1 MAELFLR
8 HAGEAGITHASVG
21 RWRRGESEPT
31 PDNIE
36 ELCRI
41 LNVNAREVY
50 ALLGRIEPYDQ
61 AALSPQQ
68 IAVIEG
74 VLSGLT
80 ADEVAVL
87 AANVEH
93 FMRNR
98 KSPRQAEGSF
108 QVAAG

>member
-1 MAELFLR
+1 
-8 HAGEAGITHASVG
+8 
-21 RWRRGESEPT
+21 
-31 PDNIE
+31 
-36 ELCRI
+36 
-41 LNVNAREVY
+41 
-50 ALLGRIEPYDQ
+50 
-61 AALSPQQ
+61 
-68 IAVIEG
+68 VIEG

-98 KSPRQAEGSF
+98 KSPRQAEGSS